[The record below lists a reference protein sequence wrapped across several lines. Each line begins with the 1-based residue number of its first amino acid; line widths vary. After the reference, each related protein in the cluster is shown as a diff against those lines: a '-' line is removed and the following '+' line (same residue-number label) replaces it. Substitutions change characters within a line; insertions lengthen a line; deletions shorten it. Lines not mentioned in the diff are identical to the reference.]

1 MDCFELFNLYI
12 INKTYYPILIFDH
25 GLNLPLLHL
34 YNEIMNLHQVSR
46 QEKNKQDS
54 TSYFNINFFE
64 KFQTL

>member
-34 YNEIMNLHQVSR
+34 YNEIMNLHQVSS

-54 TSYFNINFFE
+54 T
-64 KFQTL
+64 